1 MTYHNLVSSHSETCQ
16 FFIGWDV
23 GGWNCDHNSASRDA
37 LVILDADLAIV
48 GTPWRG
54 NLRESINAASDA
66 HAWLTSLFELCQAT
80 PTDALHCTLGVDTP
94 LGFSDDFV
102 RLITRQGDAGP
113 VGGSESNAYLYRHT
127 EQFLFAHGLKPLS
140 PVKDMIGSQATKG
153 MHVLARFAPNA
164 LECGAWGD
172 TASLAVL
179 EAYPSPCK
187 HSAHMQAMLQTYAPT
202 QGAGRHWPAH
212 LDHQDKRDALL
223 CALLAHL
230 FACARQHLASPPAN
244 IPASEGWI
252 WVPQDALR

>member
-1 MTYHNLVSSHSETCQ
+1 MDNY
-16 FFIGWDV
+16 FIGWDV
-23 GGWNCDHNSASRDA
+23 GGWNCDHNGASRDA

-54 NLRESINAASDA
+54 NLRESINAASDT
-66 HAWLTSLFELCQAT
+66 HDWLASLFGLCQAT
-80 PTDALHCTLGVDTP
+80 LPTDALHCMLGVDTP
-94 LGFSDDFV
+94 LGFSDAFV

-127 EQFLFAHGLKPLS
+127 EQFLFAHGIKPLS
-140 PVKDMIGSQATKG
+140 PIKDMIGSQATKG
-153 MHVLARFAPNA
+153 IHVLAKFAPHV

-172 TASLAVL
+172 TASLTVL

-187 HSAHMQAMLQTYAPT
+187 HSAHLQAMLQTYAPT
-202 QGAGRHWPAH
+202 QGAGRHWPDH

-230 FACARQHLASPPAN
+230 FACARQHLASPPAD